1 MSSKLSFL
9 ERLTGAR
16 HRTDVKPR
24 SSAVGDDRNET
35 SVPVLTHTLSST
47 DEDVS
52 AEIATNA
59 SDAADLLEES
69 REGQLA
75 VDVYQTP
82 TDIVVKTMAAG
93 VKPDDID
100 VSISRDMVTIR
111 GTRAEARTIAE
122 EDYLHRELYWGTFS
136 RTVLLPAEVDPDQAE
151 AFARH
156 GLLIIKLP
164 KLDKDRQTK
173 LKVRPA

>member
-1 MSSKLSFL
+1 MSKRSFL

-16 HRTDVKPR
+16 HKVINEDDEGRTVPLAKR
-24 SSAVGDDRNET
+24 MGLAGANEIGKNKA
-35 SVPVLTHTLSST
+35 TLDT
-47 DEDVS
+47 DSE
-52 AEIATNA
+52 N
-59 SDAADLLEES
+59 AADLLAES

-82 TDIVVKTMAAG
+82 SDIVVKTMVAG
-93 VKPDDID
+93 VKPDEIDI
-100 VSISRDMVTIR
+100 VITRDMLTIR
-111 GTRAEARTIAE
+111 GSRSEARTISE
-122 EDYLHRELYWGTFS
+122 DDYLHRELYWGTFS
-136 RTVLLPAEVDPDQAE
+136 RTVLLPAEVDPDSAE
-151 AFARH
+151 AMSRQ

>member
-1 MSSKLSFL
+1 MSKRSFL

-16 HRTDVKPR
+16 HI
-24 SSAVGDDRNET
+24 GDDENAERAISLEKRVGLAGT
-35 SVPVLTHTLSST
+35 SELEKNTGMLVAGS
-47 DEDVS
+47 E
-52 AEIATNA
+52 N
-59 SDAADLLEES
+59 AADCLEES

-82 TDIVVKTMAAG
+82 SDIVVKTMVAG
-93 VKPDDID
+93 VKPDEIDI
-100 VSISRDMVTIR
+100 IITRDMLTIR
-111 GTRAEARTIAE
+111 GSRSEARTISE
-122 EDYLHRELYWGTFS
+122 DDYLHRELYWGTFS
-136 RTVLLPAEVDPDQAE
+136 RTVLLPAEVDPESAE
-151 AFARH
+151 AMSRQ